1 MPKFT
6 LIAEHTDLYG
16 NPDGTKVNYE
26 FNGTYLPEILEHV
39 DLFLKGCG
47 FNPDGT
53 LDYVPD
59 EEYYGEPEWNTEE
72 FNTDP
77 VESFDDRIWKQS
89 VDNVNHSEYYFDTER
104 NK

>member
-16 NPDGTKVNYE
+16 QQDGTKVNYE
-26 FNGTYLPEILEHV
+26 FHGTYLPEILEHV

-47 FNPDGT
+47 FNPTGT

-59 EEYYGEPEWNTEE
+59 EEYYGEPHEWSKSDWELSEE
-72 FNTDP
+72 DIEHDN
-77 VESFDDRIWKQS
+77 SF
-89 VDNVNHSEYYFDTER
+89 FDTER